1 MIKKLLIVSVL
12 LISVVGYAQGQ
23 NQANKYGPYLT
34 NKFFDNWFIS
44 AGGGVQVLYGE
55 HDNVASFGKRLTPAV
70 DFSLGKWITPSIGL
84 RGQVAG
90 FSAKGLVA
98 NPAARFIEGPSA
110 DYPGY
115 YDEKFSFFNIHG
127 DLLWNISS
135 TIGGYKADRIWEFIP
150 FLGVGY
156 AKSWKEN
163 VNPTYKEAG
172 ASTGIINKIRLSDAV
187 NFNIELRALLVN
199 DRFDGFEI
207 GQGIEEIVS
216 ATVGF
221 TYNFAKRGF
230 ERYVE
235 PVAPDYSP
243 YTSKISD
250 LEKKIADSDANAK
263 KLASDLAAE
272 KNKKPEVVKSVEYI
286 ASPLAIF
293 FPINQ
298 SRLTDM
304 DLINLGNFAEA
315 VKKSG
320 KKYKLLGSA
329 DKATGS
335 KKINLR
341 LSEQR
346 AKAVYDALVNKFGVN
361 PSQLEIIAK
370 GDENE
375 PFNKPM
381 LNRVVVLEL

>member
-1 MIKKLLIVSVL
+1 MIKKLLTVTILLFSVA
-12 LISVVGYAQGQ
+12 GFAQEQ
-23 NQANKYGPYLT
+23 NEGNKYGPFLT

-55 HDNVASFGKRLTPAV
+55 HDNVASFGKRFSPAL
-70 DFSLGKWITPSIGL
+70 DFSVGKWITPSIGV
-84 RGQVAG
+84 RGQFAG
-90 FSAKGLVA
+90 FSAKGLVNSSTA
-98 NPAARFIEGPSA
+98 KFIEGASSDHA
-110 DYPGY
+110 GY
-115 YDEKFSFFNIHG
+115 WDEKFSFFNLHG
-127 DLLWNISS
+127 DLLWNISNS
-135 TIGGYKADRIWEFIP
+135 IGGYRTDRTWEFIP

-156 AKSWKEN
+156 ARSWKVN
-163 VNPTYKEAG
+163 VNPVYKEAA
-172 ASTGIINKIRLSDAV
+172 ASTGVINKIRLSDA
-187 NFNIELRALLVN
+187 FNLNLELRALLVN

-221 TYNFAKRGF
+221 TYNFARRGF
-230 ERYVE
+230 DKYKE
-235 PVAPDYSP
+235 PIIPDYTP

-250 LEKKIADSDANAK
+250 LEKQIADADVKAK
-263 KLASDLAAE
+263 KLSSDLAVE
-272 KNKKPEVVKSVEYI
+272 KNRKPEIVKSVEYI

-293 FPINQ
+293 FPISQ

-320 KKYKLLGSA
+320 KKYKIMGSA

-335 KKINLR
+335 KKINMKI
-341 LSEQR
+341 SQDR
-346 AKAVYDALVNKFGVN
+346 ANAVYNALVNKFGVN
-361 PSQLEIIAK
+361 PSQLEVIAK

-375 PFNKPM
+375 PFGKPV
-381 LNRVVVLEL
+381 LNRVVILE

>member
-1 MIKKLLIVSVL
+1 MTKKFLTVMIL
-12 LISVVGYAQGQ
+12 LISVAAYAQGQ
-23 NQANKYGPYLT
+23 NEGNKYGPYVT

-44 AGGGVQVLYGE
+44 VGGGVQVLYGE
-55 HDNVASFGKRLTPAV
+55 HDNVAAFGKRLTPAL
-70 DFSLGKWITPSIGL
+70 DFSLGKWITPTIGV
-84 RGQVAG
+84 RGQFAG
-90 FSAKGLVA
+90 FSAKGLA
-98 NPAARFIEGPSA
+98 GSALAKFKEGASSEHT
-110 DYPGY
+110 GY
-115 YDEKFSFFNIHG
+115 WDEKFSFFNLHG
-127 DLLWNISS
+127 DLLWNISNS
-135 TIGGYKADRIWEFIP
+135 IGGYRADRTWEFIP

-163 VNPTYKEAG
+163 VNPTYKEAT
-172 ASTGIINKIRLSDAV
+172 ASTGVINKIRLSDAF

-221 TYNFAKRGF
+221 TYNFPRRGF
-230 ERYVE
+230 DKYKE
-235 PVAPDYSP
+235 PIIPDYTP

-250 LEKKIADSDANAK
+250 LEKQIAVTDAKAK
-263 KLASDLAAE
+263 KLAADLNVE
-272 KNKKPEVVKSVEYI
+272 KNKKPEIVKSVEYI

-293 FPINQ
+293 FPISQ

-320 KKYKLLGSA
+320 KKYKILGSA

-335 KKINLR
+335 KKINMKI
-341 LSEQR
+341 SQDR
-346 AKAVYDALVNKFGVN
+346 ANAVYNALVNKFGVN
-361 PSQLEIIAK
+361 PAQLEVIAK

-375 PFNKPM
+375 PFAKPV
-381 LNRVVVLEL
+381 LNRVVILE